1 MAETPTTPET
11 KTADGFPDLS
21 KENAEVAAKL
31 AAQGQIKVP
40 DATDLVEPAEAL
52 DKLAKEKFEKATAD
66 AAAGEKKAE
75 DDAAARKAA
84 EEAVNDPA
92 AKAEAEKKAAEA
104 DAEAKKVADTA
115 KKAEDY
121 FKDSP
126 GLPAGASPKSSE
138 AFSQIKLRAV
148 QEISARD
155 QKLDE
160 LTKQLTEL
168 KAKLEQGDPATQKEL
183 DELRNWRAKLDVDAD
198 PKFAQFD
205 KQVSQSQEFIYAQLR
220 KSPVITDEVIAEI
233 KKHGGPEFVNMA
245 KIFTAVNDPTLQRI
259 VESRIADIE
268 QTKFNRAEAIKATKE
283 NIGKYLEDRQKSFV
297 ESATAHNTATK
308 KIVDELKVK
317 MTWFAEQKVDDK
329 ADDQSKAAAKSHNEF
344 VADIQKNLDEA
355 VKDDSP
361 EMRAIMLASMAQH
374 LYLQRVHVALKA
386 AHEKATATIK
396 EQAEKIDKLKSAS
409 VNRMK
414 ESGAPPSGN
423 LPAVKKDVDFN
434 TPATVA
440 IDEIAKDL
448 MEKRRAAAGTG

>member
-1 MAETPTTPET
+1 MANENPPEN
-11 KTADGFPDLS
+11 KTADGFPDLF

-40 DATDLVEPAEAL
+40 DAVDLVEPAEAL
-52 DKLAKEKFEKATAD
+52 DKLAKEKFEKANTD
-66 AAAGEKKAE
+66 EEAAKKKAE

-84 EEAVNDPA
+84 EEAANDPA

-104 DAEAKKVADTA
+104 DVAAKKVESDA
-115 KKAEDY
+115 KKADDM

-126 GLPAGASPKSSE
+126 GLPAGASPKSAE
-138 AFSQIKLRAV
+138 AFSSIKIKAA

-155 QKLDE
+155 QKLEE
-160 LTKQLTEL
+160 LSKQLTEL
-168 KAKLEQGDPATQKEL
+168 KAKLEQGDPATKQEIE
-183 DELRNWRAKLDVDAD
+183 ELRNWRAKLDVDAD

-245 KIFTAVNDPTLQRI
+245 KIFTAVNDPTLQRL

-268 QTKFNRAEAIKATKE
+268 QTKFNKTEAIKEKKA
-283 NIGKYLEDRQKSFV
+283 NIGEYLSERQKSFA

-317 MTWFAEQKVDDK
+317 MAWFAEQKVDDK
-329 ADDQSKAAAKSHNEF
+329 ADDQSKAAAKAHNDF

-374 LYLQRVHVALKA
+374 LYLQRVHGALKT

-396 EQAEKIDKLKSAS
+396 ELTEKIDKLKSAS

-423 LPAVKKDVDFN
+423 LPVAKKETDFN

>member
-1 MAETPTTPET
+1 MANENTPET

-52 DKLAKEKFEKATAD
+52 DKLAKEKFEKANAD
-66 AAAGEKKAE
+66 EESAKKKVA
-75 DDAAARKAA
+75 DDAAAKKAA
-84 EEAVNDPA
+84 EEAANDPA
-92 AKAEAEKKAAEA
+92 SKAEAEKKAAEA
-104 DAEAKKVADTA
+104 AAEAQKVTDTA
-115 KKAEDY
+115 KKAEDF

-126 GLPAGASPKSSE
+126 GLPAGASPKSAE
-138 AFSQIKLRAV
+138 AFSSIKIKAA

-183 DELRNWRAKLDVDAD
+183 DELREWRAKLDVDAD

-220 KSPVITDEVIAEI
+220 KSPVITDEIIAEI

-283 NIGKYLEDRQKSFV
+283 NIGKYLEERQKSFV
-297 ESATAHNTATK
+297 ESATAHNIATK
-308 KIVDELKVK
+308 KIVDELKGK
-317 MTWFAEQKVDDK
+317 MEWFKETPIDEK
-329 ADDQSKAAAKSHNEF
+329 ADEPMKAAIKAQNEF
-344 VADIQKNLDEA
+344 VVQTQKNLDA
-355 VKDDSP
+355 ALQDDST
-361 EMRAIMLASMAQH
+361 EMRAIMLVSMAQ
-374 LYLQRVHVALKA
+374 LFQLQRVHGALKA
-386 AHEKATATIK
+386 AHDKQSATVK
-396 EQAEKIDKLKSAS
+396 ELTEKIEKLKSAS

-414 ESGAPPSGN
+414 ESGAPPSGQ
-423 LPAVKKDVDFN
+423 LPAVKKDTDFN

-440 IDEIAKDL
+440 IDEIARDL
-448 MEKRRAAAGTG
+448 MEKRRAAAGTA